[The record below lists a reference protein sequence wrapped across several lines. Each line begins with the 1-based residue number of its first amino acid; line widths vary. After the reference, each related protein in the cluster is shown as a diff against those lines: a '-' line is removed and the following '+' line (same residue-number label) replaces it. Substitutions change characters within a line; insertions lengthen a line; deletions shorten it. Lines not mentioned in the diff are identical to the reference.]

1 MALPVRCDGLSVLP
15 AYYFFPT
22 GRKLDLYHSCCLWNI
37 EWEMS
42 NRAEHLTLEGSTWL
56 AAQPDE
62 SPGKV
67 FKAYCLKENNFN
79 DSK

>member
-1 MALPVRCDGLSVLP
+1 
-15 AYYFFPT
+15 
-22 GRKLDLYHSCCLWNI
+22 
-37 EWEMS
+37 MS
-42 NRAEHLTLEGSTWL
+42 NRAEHLMLEGSTWL